1 LHTIRHASKVKKFN
15 MIKRVKY
22 LFLFILIFMM
32 VFSGCAG
39 TIPPEALQWNKETL
53 KQRQLQTRKF
63 DTQKEG
69 DVLSACAALLQ
80 DLGFTL
86 DESETELGM
95 LLGSKDRDATDAAQ
109 VTAMIF
115 VALLGGGAMPIDS
128 VQKMRA
134 SVITRLNED
143 GSSML
148 VRVTFQRVV
157 WNTQGQVSKS
167 ESMNDPEIYQEFFSK
182 LSKAI
187 FLEAHEI

>member
-1 LHTIRHASKVKKFN
+1 VIRCN
-15 MIKRVKY
+15 KY
-22 LFLFILIFMM
+22 FVYFFVVNFL
-32 VFSGCAG
+32 VFTGCAT

-69 DVLSACAALLQ
+69 DMLSSCAALLQ
-80 DLGFTL
+80 DLGFSL

-95 LLGSKDRDATDAAQ
+95 LLGSKERDATDAGQ
-109 VTAMIF
+109 VAAMI
-115 VALLGGGAMPIDS
+115 VIALLGGGAVPIDS

-134 SVITRLNED
+134 SIITHLNED

-157 WNTQGQVSKS
+157 WNTSGQVTTS

-182 LSKAI
+182 LSKAV

>member
-1 LHTIRHASKVKKFN
+1 MMKQRKCAFI
-15 MIKRVKY
+15 
-22 LFLFILIFMM
+22 LFLAFALS
-32 VFSGCAG
+32 FSGCAG

-53 KQRQLQTRKF
+53 KERQQQTRRY
-63 DTQKEG
+63 DTQKEA
-69 DVLSACAALLQ
+69 DVLSACASLLQ

-95 LLGSKDRDATDAAQ
+95 LLGSKDRSATNAAE

-115 VALLGGGAMPIDS
+115 IALLGGGAMPIDD

-134 SVITRLNED
+134 SVITHLNDD
-143 GSSML
+143 GTSML
-148 VRVTFQRVV
+148 VRVTFQRLV
-157 WNTQGQVSKS
+157 WNTQGRVTKS
-167 ESMNDPEIYQEFFSK
+167 ESMKDPEIFQEFFSK

>member
-1 LHTIRHASKVKKFN
+1 

-86 DESETELGM
+86 EESETKLGM
-95 LLGSKDRDATDAAQ
+95 LLGSKDRSATDAGE
-109 VTAMIF
+109 V
-115 VALLGGGAMPIDS
+115 VAWIIVAALGGGNMPIDDK
-128 VQKMRA
+128 QKMRA
-134 SVITRLNED
+134 SVITRLKED
-143 GSSML
+143 GTSML

-157 WNTQGQVSKS
+157 WNTAGQVSKS

-182 LSKAI
+182 LSKSI

>member
-1 LHTIRHASKVKKFN
+1 
-15 MIKRVKY
+15 MIKNTKY
-22 LFLFILIFMM
+22 LLIFSLIFMM
-32 VFSGCAG
+32 IIVGCAG
-39 TIPPEALQWNKETL
+39 TIPPEALKWNKETL

-69 DVLSACAALLQ
+69 DVLSACAGLLQ

-115 VALLGGGAMPIDS
+115 VALLGGGSMPIDK

-134 SVITRLNED
+134 SIITRLNED
-143 GSSML
+143 GTSML

-157 WNTQGQVSKS
+157 WNTQGQVSRS
-167 ESMNDPEIYQEFFSK
+167 ESMNDTEIYQEFFSK

-187 FLEAHEI
+187 FLEAHDI

>member
-1 LHTIRHASKVKKFN
+1 MIRCN
-15 MIKRVKY
+15 KY
-22 LFLFILIFMM
+22 FVCCFFVNFL
-32 VFSGCAG
+32 VFTGCAT
-39 TIPPEALQWNKETL
+39 TIPPEALQWNQETL
-53 KQRQLQTRKF
+53 KERQLQTRKF

-69 DVLSACAALLQ
+69 DVLSSCAALLQ

-86 DESETELGM
+86 DESETKLGM
-95 LLGSKDRDATDAAQ
+95 LLGSKDRDATDGGQVAA
-109 VTAMIF
+109 AIF
-115 VALLGGGAMPIDS
+115 FALLTGAVVPIDN

-157 WNTQGQVSKS
+157 WNTDGHVTTS
-167 ESMNDPEIYQEFFSK
+167 ESMKDPEIYQEFFSK

>member
-1 LHTIRHASKVKKFN
+1 
-15 MIKRVKY
+15 
-22 LFLFILIFMM
+22 
-32 VFSGCAG
+32 
-39 TIPPEALQWNKETL
+39 
-53 KQRQLQTRKF
+53 
-63 DTQKEG
+63 
-69 DVLSACAALLQ
+69 
-80 DLGFTL
+80 
-86 DESETELGM
+86 M

-115 VALLGGGAMPIDS
+115 VALLGGGAMPIDK

-143 GSSML
+143 GTSML

-182 LSKAI
+182 LSKSI

>member
-1 LHTIRHASKVKKFN
+1 
-15 MIKRVKY
+15 MIKSIKY
-22 LFLFILIFMM
+22 LFLFTLVAML
-32 VFSGCAG
+32 VFPGCAG

-95 LLGSKDRDATDAAQ
+95 LLGSKERDATDAGQ

-143 GSSML
+143 GTSML

-157 WNTQGQVSKS
+157 WNTQGQVTTS

>member
-1 LHTIRHASKVKKFN
+1 MIMWNRHFLL
-15 MIKRVKY
+15 
-22 LFLFILIFMM
+22 LFLIVSL

-39 TIPPEALQWNKETL
+39 TVIPPEALQWNTETL
-53 KQRQLQTRKF
+53 KERQLQTRKY

-80 DLGFTL
+80 DLGFSL

-95 LLGSKDRDATDAAQ
+95 LLGSKDRSATNAGQ
-109 VTAMIF
+109 VA
-115 VALLGGGAMPIDS
+115 GAVFLAILTGAVVPIDDK
-128 VQKMRA
+128 QKMRA
-134 SVITRLNED
+134 SVITRLTDDDN
-143 GSSML
+143 SML

>member
-1 LHTIRHASKVKKFN
+1 MKQR
-15 MIKRVKY
+15 KY
-22 LFLFILIFMM
+22 IFILFLAFALS
-32 VFSGCAG
+32 FSGCAG

-53 KQRQLQTRKF
+53 KDRQQQTRKY

-69 DVLSACAALLQ
+69 DVLSACSSLLQ

-95 LLGSKDRDATDAAQ
+95 LLGSKERSATDAGQ

-115 VALLGGGAMPIDS
+115 IALLGGGAMPIDN

-134 SVITRLNED
+134 SIITRLNND
-143 GSSML
+143 GTSML

-167 ESMNDPEIYQEFFSK
+167 ESMKDPEIFQEFFSK

>member
-1 LHTIRHASKVKKFN
+1 
-15 MIKRVKY
+15 MIELRKLSFT
-22 LFLFILIFMM
+22 LFLITLL

-39 TIPPEALQWNKETL
+39 TIPPEALKWNKETL
-53 KQRQLQTRKF
+53 KDRQLQTRKY
-63 DTQKEG
+63 DTKKETE
-69 DVLSACAALLQ
+69 VLSACSSLLQ

-86 DESETELGM
+86 DESETKLGM
-95 LLGSKDRDATDAAQ
+95 LLGSKDRDATDGGQVAA
-109 VTAMIF
+109 AIF
-115 VALLGGGAMPIDS
+115 LALLTGAVVPIDS

-157 WNTQGQVSKS
+157 WNTEGRVTTS
-167 ESMNDPEIYQEFFSK
+167 ESMKDPEIYQEFFTK

>member
-1 LHTIRHASKVKKFN
+1 MIRWN
-15 MIKRVKY
+15 KY
-22 LFLFILIFMM
+22 FVLFFLIPVLM
-32 VFSGCAG
+32 SPGCAG

-53 KQRQLQTRKF
+53 EQRQLQTRKF

-69 DVLSACAALLQ
+69 DVLSSCAALLQ

-86 DESETELGM
+86 EESETELGM
-95 LLGSKDRDATDAAQ
+95 LLGSKDRSATDAGQ
-109 VTAMIF
+109 V
-115 VALLGGGAMPIDS
+115 VAWIVVAVLGGGNMPIDDK
-128 VQKMRA
+128 QRMRA
-134 SVITRLNED
+134 SVITRLKED
-143 GSSML
+143 GNSML

-157 WNTQGQVSKS
+157 WNTQGQVTTS

>member
-1 LHTIRHASKVKKFN
+1 MIRWN
-15 MIKRVKY
+15 KY
-22 LFLFILIFMM
+22 FILFFLILVL

-39 TIPPEALQWNKETL
+39 TIPPEALQWNTETL
-53 KQRQLQTRKF
+53 KERQLQTRKF

-95 LLGSKDRDATDAAQ
+95 LLGSKDRSAVNAAE
-109 VTAMIF
+109 VTVAIF
-115 VALLGGGAMPIDS
+115 VALLGGGALPVDDK
-128 VQKMRA
+128 QKMRA

-143 GSSML
+143 ESSML

-157 WNTQGQVSKS
+157 WNTHGQVTTS
-167 ESMNDPEIYQEFFSK
+167 ESMKDPEIYQEFFSK

>member
-1 LHTIRHASKVKKFN
+1 
-15 MIKRVKY
+15 M
-22 LFLFILIFMM
+22 
-32 VFSGCAG
+32 
-39 TIPPEALQWNKETL
+39 
-53 KQRQLQTRKF
+53 
-63 DTQKEG
+63 
-69 DVLSACAALLQ
+69 LSACAALLQ
-80 DLGFTL
+80 DLGYTL
-86 DESETELGM
+86 EESETELGM

-109 VTAMIF
+109 VTAMIL
-115 VALLGGGAMPIDS
+115 VALLGGGAMPIDK

-143 GSSML
+143 GTSML

-182 LSKAI
+182 LSKSI

>member
-1 LHTIRHASKVKKFN
+1 MHTIRHASKVKKFN

-39 TIPPEALQWNKETL
+39 TIPPEALRWNKETL
-53 KQRQLQTRKF
+53 KERQLQTRKY

-80 DLGFTL
+80 DLGFAL

-115 VALLGGGAMPIDS
+115 VALLGGGAMPIDR

-143 GSSML
+143 GTSML

>member
-1 LHTIRHASKVKKFN
+1 MIRSN
-15 MIKRVKY
+15 KY
-22 LFLFILIFMM
+22 LVCFFIVYFF
-32 VFSGCAG
+32 VFTGCAT
-39 TIPPEALQWNKETL
+39 TIPPEALQWTQETL
-53 KQRQLQTRKF
+53 KDRQLQTRKF
-63 DTQKEG
+63 DTQKEN
-69 DVLSACAALLQ
+69 DVLSSCAALLQ

-86 DESETELGM
+86 DESETKLGM
-95 LLGSKDRDATDAAQ
+95 LLGSKDRDATDGGQVAA
-109 VTAMIF
+109 AIF
-115 VALLGGGAMPIDS
+115 LALLTGAVVPIDS

-157 WNTQGQVSKS
+157 WNTEGQVTTS
-167 ESMNDPEIYQEFFSK
+167 ESMKDPEIYQEFFAK

>member
-1 LHTIRHASKVKKFN
+1 MHTIRHASKVKKFN

-39 TIPPEALQWNKETL
+39 TIPPEALQWNTETL

-115 VALLGGGAMPIDS
+115 VALLGGGAMPIDK

-143 GSSML
+143 GTSML

-182 LSKAI
+182 LSKSI

>member
-1 LHTIRHASKVKKFN
+1 MFIY
-15 MIKRVKY
+15 IKR
-22 LFLFILIFMM
+22 LLLCSLIPMIIFM
-32 VFSGCAG
+32 GCAG
-39 TIPPEALQWNKETL
+39 TIPPEALKWNKETL

-63 DTQKEG
+63 DTQKEA
-69 DVLSACAALLQ
+69 DVLSSCAALLQ

-86 DESETELGM
+86 DESETGLGM
-95 LLGSKDRDATDAAQ
+95 LLGTKDRDATDAGQ
-109 VTAMIF
+109 VAAMVFI
-115 VALLGGGAMPIDS
+115 ALLGGGAIPIDN

-157 WNTQGQVSKS
+157 WNTQGQVTTS
-167 ESMNDPEIYQEFFSK
+167 ESMNDPEIYKEFFSK

-187 FLEAHEI
+187 FLEAHDI

>member
-1 LHTIRHASKVKKFN
+1 
-15 MIKRVKY
+15 MIKSIKY
-22 LFLFILIFMM
+22 LFLFAFVSML
-32 VFSGCAG
+32 VFPGCAG
-39 TIPPEALQWNKETL
+39 TIPPEALRWNKETL
-53 KQRQLQTRKF
+53 KERQLQTRKY

-95 LLGSKDRDATDAAQ
+95 LLGSKDRSAVNAAE
-109 VTAMIF
+109 VTAMLF
-115 VALLGGGAMPIDS
+115 VALLGGGAMPIDDK
-128 VQKMRA
+128 QKMRA
-134 SVITRLNED
+134 SVITHLNED
-143 GSSML
+143 GTSML

-157 WNTQGQVSKS
+157 WNTHGQVTTS
-167 ESMNDPEIYQEFFSK
+167 ESMKDPEIYQEFFSK

>member
-1 LHTIRHASKVKKFN
+1 VIELRKLFYT
-15 MIKRVKY
+15 
-22 LFLFILIFMM
+22 LFLITLL

-39 TIPPEALQWNKETL
+39 TIPPEALKWNEETL
-53 KQRQLQTRKF
+53 KDRQLQTRKY
-63 DTQKEG
+63 DTKKETE
-69 DVLSACAALLQ
+69 VLLACASLLQ

-86 DESETELGM
+86 DESETKLGM
-95 LLGSKDRDATDAAQ
+95 LLGSKDRDATDGGQVAAA
-109 VTAMIF
+109 VVI
-115 VALLGGGAMPIDS
+115 ALLTWSVIPIDS

-143 GSSML
+143 GSSMV

-157 WNTQGQVSKS
+157 WNTEGQVTTS
-167 ESMNDPEIYQEFFSK
+167 ESMKDPEIYQEFFTK

>member
-1 LHTIRHASKVKKFN
+1 MNEANVIRHN
-15 MIKRVKY
+15 KY
-22 LFLFILIFMM
+22 FVYFFVVNFL
-32 VFSGCAG
+32 VFTGCAT

-69 DVLSACAALLQ
+69 DVLSSCAALLQ
-80 DLGFTL
+80 DLGFSL

-95 LLGSKDRDATDAAQ
+95 LLGSKERDATDGGQ
-109 VTAMIF
+109 VAAMIF
-115 VALLGGGAMPIDS
+115 IALLGGGAMPIDS

-134 SVITRLNED
+134 SIITRLNED

-157 WNTQGQVSKS
+157 WNTSGQVTTS

>member
-1 LHTIRHASKVKKFN
+1 MKQSKCVF
-15 MIKRVKY
+15 I
-22 LFLFILIFMM
+22 LFLAFAF

-53 KQRQLQTRKF
+53 KERQQQTRKY

-95 LLGSKDRDATDAAQ
+95 LLGSKDRSATDAGQ
-109 VTAMIF
+109 VAAMLV
-115 VALLGGGAMPIDS
+115 VALLGGGAMPIDH

-134 SVITRLNED
+134 SVVTRLNND
-143 GSSML
+143 GTSML
-148 VRVTFQRVV
+148 VRVTFQRMV
-157 WNTQGQVSKS
+157 WNTQGQVTTS
-167 ESMNDPEIYQEFFSK
+167 ESMKDPEIFQEFFSK

>member
-1 LHTIRHASKVKKFN
+1 MIRSN
-15 MIKRVKY
+15 KY
-22 LFLFILIFMM
+22 LACFFISYFF
-32 VFSGCAG
+32 VFTGCAT
-39 TIPPEALQWNKETL
+39 TIPPEALQWTQETL
-53 KQRQLQTRKF
+53 KDRQLQTRKF
-63 DTQKEG
+63 DTQKEN
-69 DVLSACAALLQ
+69 DMLSACASLLQ

-86 DESETELGM
+86 DESETKLGM
-95 LLGSKDRDATDAAQ
+95 LLGSKDRDATDGGQVAA
-109 VTAMIF
+109 AIF
-115 VALLGGGAMPIDS
+115 LALLTGAVVPIDS

-157 WNTQGQVSKS
+157 WNTNGQVTTS
-167 ESMNDPEIYQEFFSK
+167 ESMKDPEIYQEFFTK